1 MTKQT
6 FTDQRVFALGALE
19 QAQGV
24 AGEFI
29 DVNDEG
35 DGAVTYLF
43 TSNLKGY
50 LDWRWS
56 VTLFQAEGQEPTLSE
71 IVLLPGENSLVAP
84 DWVPWSERL
93 ADYKALQAELEA
105 QAALDAEEAQ
115 GDVDEDESEDDV
127 DDNTKV
133 IDLPEDMDE
142 DLEHEEQDALTAP
155 ADLEEGEDAEGDT
168 EDAGKRPPRS
178 RGRNRRRYGKK
189 KD

>member
-1 MTKQT
+1 MSKPQVS
-6 FTDQRVFALGALE
+6 DQRVFALAALE
-19 QAQGV
+19 AAQGV
-24 AGEFI
+24 SGEFI
-29 DVNDEG
+29 ELKDEG
-35 DGAVTYLF
+35 DGAVSYLF
-43 TSNLKGY
+43 TSKLKGY

-56 VTLFQAEGQEPTLSE
+56 VTLYHAEGQEPTVSE

-105 QAALDAEEAQ
+105 QAALDAEEAE
-115 GDVDEDESEDDV
+115 GDDDEDESEDV

-142 DLEHEEQDALTAP
+142 DLENEEQEALTTLP
-155 ADLEEGEDAEGDT
+155 DLEEGEDSEQDA
-168 EDAGKRPPRS
+168 EDAGQRPPRS

>member
-1 MTKQT
+1 MSNPKVS
-6 FTDQRVFALGALE
+6 DQRVFALAALE
-19 QAQGV
+19 AEQGV
-24 AGEFI
+24 GGEFI
-29 DVNDEG
+29 EYKDEG

-105 QAALDAEEAQ
+105 QAALDAEEAE
-115 GDVDEDESEDDV
+115 GEDDVDEDEEV
-127 DDNTKV
+127 DDNTQV

-142 DLEHEEQDALTAP
+142 DLEHEEQEALTAP
-155 ADLEEGEDAEGDT
+155 ADLEEGEDAEQDS
-168 EDAGKRPPRS
+168 EDAGQRPPRS